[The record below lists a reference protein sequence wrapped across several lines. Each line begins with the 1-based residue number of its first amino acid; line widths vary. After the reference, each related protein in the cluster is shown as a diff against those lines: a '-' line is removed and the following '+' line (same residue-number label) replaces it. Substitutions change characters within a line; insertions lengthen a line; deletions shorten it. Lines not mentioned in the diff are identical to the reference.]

1 MNIDLKSLNE
11 IDLSEL
17 DLENIGS
24 WPFAVKVI
32 LNIVAATLV
41 ALFTYTTMVSSE
53 IEAYE
58 RAQEKEQALRTT
70 FRQKFDVASKLE
82 IYRQQMIEMEDK
94 FSQLLKSLPTSNET
108 PGLIT
113 DLDNI
118 RNSSGL
124 THKNIDWMDPVK
136 KEFYTELPIKIEVI
150 GDYHNFGE
158 FVSEVAALPRI
169 ISLHDFTISQLD
181 GKGLLEISVVA
192 KTYRYEGEGQ

>member
-94 FSQLLKSLPTSNET
+94 FSQLLKSLPTTNET

-124 THKNIDWMDPVK
+124 THKNIAWMDQVK

-150 GDYHNFGE
+150 GDYHDFGE

-169 ISLHDFTISQLD
+169 ISLHDFTIRQLD